1 MTNMTK
7 DDVDRPLTAL
17 RDQFLLRPGIV
28 FLNHGSF
35 GACPRPVFEA
45 YQAWQLE
52 LERQPVEFVQRR
64 SRELLREARQALG
77 DYVGADADDL
87 VYVTN
92 VTLGL
97 NIVARSLRLEP
108 GDEVLTTDHE
118 YGSLNSTWELVC
130 ARQGARYV
138 HRTVELP
145 ITSSDEVVDAIW
157 SGVTDRTRVLFI
169 SHITSPTALVFPV
182 AELVRRAREAGILSI
197 IDGAHAAGQ
206 VPLDLRALGADF
218 YSANCHKWMMSPK
231 GAGFLYAR
239 REMHH
244 LLEPLIG
251 GRRERAPEVSQLITE
266 HQYQGTRD
274 LAAFLSV
281 PAAIRFMH
289 DHDWP
294 QVQRACHELVRTAR
308 QEVSELVGLPPVIP
322 DGDTWFAQMAV
333 LPIPPCDLAALHNRL
348 HDEYEIEVPPTRW
361 DGQHFVRL
369 SVQGYNTRAD
379 IERLIEALRALLPE
393 VAL

>member
-1 MTNMTK
+1 M
-7 DDVDRPLTAL
+7 DDLDRPLAGL
-17 RDQFLLRPGIV
+17 RDQFLLRPGVV

-35 GACPRPVFEA
+35 GACPRDVFEA

-64 SRELLREARQALG
+64 SRELLHEARQALG
-77 DYVGADADDL
+77 DFVGADADDL

-97 NIVARSLRLEP
+97 NIVVRSLPLEP

-130 ARQGARYV
+130 AKRGAQYV
-138 HRTVELP
+138 HRTVNLP
-145 ITSSDEVVDAIW
+145 ITSSEEVVDAIW

-169 SHITSPTALVFPV
+169 SHVTSPTALVFPV
-182 AELVRRAREAGILSI
+182 AELVRRAREAGIISV

-206 VPLDLRALGADF
+206 LPLDLRALGADF

-239 REMHH
+239 RDMQH

-251 GRRERAPEVSQLITE
+251 GRRGEMPNVSRLVAE

-281 PAAIRFMH
+281 PAAIQFMQ

-294 QVQRACHELVRTAR
+294 QVRQACHELVRHAR
-308 QEVSELVGLPPVIP
+308 QEVAELVGLPPVVP
-322 DGDTWFAQMAV
+322 DGATWFAQMAV

-348 HDEYEIEVPPTRW
+348 HDEYEIEIPATRW
-361 DGQHFVRL
+361 DGQQFVRL

-379 IERLIEALRALLPE
+379 VERLVEALGALLPE
-393 VAL
+393 IAL